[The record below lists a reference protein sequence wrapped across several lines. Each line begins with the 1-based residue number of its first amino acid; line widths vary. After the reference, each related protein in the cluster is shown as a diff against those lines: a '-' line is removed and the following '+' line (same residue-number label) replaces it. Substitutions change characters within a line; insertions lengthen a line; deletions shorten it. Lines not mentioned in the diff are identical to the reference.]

1 MSVWNLFT
9 TLSTALL
16 GTMAET
22 PNQYIPSPEDVLAV
36 KQILMRKGKLPL
48 ELVDTIIDSADYWVK
63 TTTCRNNGE
72 VSVHAGQDREN
83 KLLLRSYPLG
93 YFPTKGNPTTLPMTI
108 VDEYPSI
115 PSEPCAE
122 PGDFPNNVTQEVIN
136 YWTKDA
142 IPRGEFPCRKIVFT
156 IKSHDQGWGGP
167 PGCRGTYRGSSTW
180 FDVGLETLSTVRN
193 GEFDIANKE
202 NPRPYFYVP
211 DPQSTNGDA
220 ESIVCTTRTITPPTE
235 TRIAATEPPETRAS
249 FRHGQDPGMDCLQ
262 RNRTGTRDTKE
273 YVITWSCTVNIM
285 DPDSVDAKKL
295 DDEGRGTTTGN
306 GEYVRNL
313 KVGDVVTVWGKAR
326 YGGWV
331 NNVEEVKIDVYWA
344 V

>member
-16 GTMAET
+16 GTMAGT
-22 PNQYIPSPEDVLAV
+22 SNQYIPSPEDVLVV
-36 KQILMRKGKLPL
+36 KQILIKKGKLPL
-48 ELVDTIIDSADYWVK
+48 ELVDAIIDSADYWVK
-63 TTTCRNNGE
+63 TTTCRTNGE
-72 VSVHAGQDREN
+72 VSILSGREREN

-93 YFPTKGNPTTLPMTI
+93 YFPTKENPTALPMTI

-115 PSEPCAE
+115 PSEPWAE
-122 PGDFPNNVTQEVIN
+122 SGDFPINATEEVID
-136 YWTKDA
+136 YWSRDA
-142 IPRGEFPCRKIVFT
+142 VPRGEFPCRKIVFT

-180 FDVGLETLSTVRN
+180 FDVGLETLSAIRDR
-193 GEFDIANKE
+193 EFHAANREKLL
-202 NPRPYFYVP
+202 PYFYLP
-211 DPQSTNGDA
+211 DPQSANPDA
-220 ESIVCTTRTITPPTE
+220 EPIICTTRTISPRTE
-235 TRIAATEPPETRAS
+235 TRTTATEPPETKVE
-249 FRHGQDPGMDCLQ
+249 FRHGPDPGLDCLQ

-273 YVITWSCTVNIM
+273 HVITWSCTDNVM
-285 DPDSVDAKKL
+285 DPDSIDGKKL
-295 DDEGRGTTTGN
+295 DGEGRGRATGN

-331 NNVEEVKIDVYWA
+331 NYVEEVKIDVYWA